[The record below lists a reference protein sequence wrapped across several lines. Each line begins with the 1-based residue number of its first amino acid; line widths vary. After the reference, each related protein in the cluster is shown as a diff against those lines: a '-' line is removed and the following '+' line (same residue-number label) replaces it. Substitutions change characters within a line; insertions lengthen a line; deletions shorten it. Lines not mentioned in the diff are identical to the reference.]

1 MWRSQSSIGTTHRP
15 PWTSLLANSKRVF
28 RFAKYVANSA
38 TLLACRGQLRVC
50 VSDGLIK
57 SERLNVAAEFPQRVQ
72 PFRRAGARIAHE
84 IIEAVFPCNHDKM
97 RDSASQPHAH
107 DHGISVRDVRIDQLI
122 RRQVFVN

>member
-57 SERLNVAAEFPQRVQ
+57 SKPEVRGTN
-72 PFRRAGARIAHE
+72 
-84 IIEAVFPCNHDKM
+84 
-97 RDSASQPHAH
+97 RDSRALKDEPWLVKVRTLDDGRTIQVHADRAQMGETARERSDQSQVS
-107 DHGISVRDVRIDQLI
+107 HGQI
-122 RRQVFVN
+122 

>member
-38 TLLACRGQLRVC
+38 IWLACRGQLRVC

-57 SERLNVAAEFPQRVQ
+57 SKPEVRGTNRDSRALKDEPWLVKVRTLDDAAQSKSMPIEHKWGKLRENDRMKVRYRTGKYRGTVCAAE
-72 PFRRAGARIAHE
+72 
-84 IIEAVFPCNHDKM
+84 IE
-97 RDSASQPHAH
+97 
-107 DHGISVRDVRIDQLI
+107 
-122 RRQVFVN
+122 